1 MIPTYICRML
11 KYGGWLLAHL
21 DLVTGIELMCIQ
33 PITIQVTNLS
43 VAAGVLL
50 RQNDRNF
57 LFVF

>member
-1 MIPTYICRML
+1 ML
-11 KYGGWLLAHL
+11 KYERWLLAPL
-21 DLVTGIELMCIQ
+21 NLVTGIELICIQ

>member
-1 MIPTYICRML
+1 ML